1 MRRECTVV
9 QVDMNSVR
17 VHYEGFDS
25 SRDEWLPKDSNRI
38 VANQQ
43 QQVQNQGQAVP
54 SPPQSPHSM
63 QQPGQGVGMPG
74 QQLAAQPAGPEFLV
88 GSKITVLSP
97 SGMRRECTV
106 VQVDMNRVRVHYEG
120 FDSSR
125 DEWLPK
131 DSNRIVANQQQ
142 QVQNQGQA
150 VPSPPQSPH
159 SMQQP
164 GQGVGM
170 PGQQLAAQPAGP
182 EFLVGSKVTVL
193 SPSGMRRECTVVQ
206 VDMNR
211 VRVHYEGFDS
221 SRDEWLPKD
230 SNRIV
235 SDQQSMQPQGQAAPS
250 PPQSLQP
257 MQQPGQGVGAP
268 GQQLAAQPTG
278 PEFLVGSRI
287 TVLSPSGMRREC
299 TVVQVDMNSVRVHY
313 EGFDSSRDE
322 WLPKDSNR
330 IVANQQQQVQNQG
343 QAVPSPPQSPH
354 SMQQPGQGVGMPGQ
368 QLAAQPAG
376 PEFLVGSKITV
387 LSPSGM
393 RRECTVVQVD
403 MNRVRVHYEGF
414 DSSRDEWLPK
424 DSNRIVAN
432 QQQQVQ
438 NQGQAVPSPPQSP
451 HSMQQP
457 GQGVGMPGQQLA
469 AQPAGPEFLVG
480 SKITVLSPSGM
491 RRECTVVQVDM
502 HSVRIHY
509 EGFDSSRDEWLPKDS
524 NRIVVN
530 QQSTQPQ
537 GQAVHSPPQSPQPM
551 QQPGHGL
558 GTSGQQLTAQFPKPE
573 FLPGSK
579 ITVLSPSGMRRDCTV
594 VQVDLDRVKIH
605 YEGFD
610 SSRDEW
616 LPKDSNRI
624 VANQQQQVQNQGQAV
639 SSPPQSPQPMQQ
651 PGQGVG
657 MPGAA
662 AGSAARRT

>member
-343 QAVPSPPQSPH
+343 QAVHSSPQSPH

-387 LSPSGM
+387 LSPSGVRRECTVVQVDM
-393 RRECTVVQVD
+393 SRVMVHYEGFDSSRDEWLPKGSNRIVFNPEQAPQNLQSPQSMQQPGEGAGLPGQQLAAQPAGPEFLVGSRITVLSPSGVRRECTVVQVD

-424 DSNRIVAN
+424 GSNRIVASS
-432 QQQQVQ
+432 
-438 NQGQAVPSPPQSP
+438 QAS
-451 HSMQQP
+451 
-457 GQGVGMPGQQLA
+457 
-469 AQPAGPEFLVG
+469 
-480 SKITVLSPSGM
+480 
-491 RRECTVVQVDM
+491 
-502 HSVRIHY
+502 
-509 EGFDSSRDEWLPKDS
+509 
-524 NRIVVN
+524 
-530 QQSTQPQ
+530 
-537 GQAVHSPPQSPQPM
+537 QPM
-551 QQPGHGL
+551 QQLVP
-558 GTSGQQLTAQFPKPE
+558 QAP
-573 FLPGSK
+573 
-579 ITVLSPSGMRRDCTV
+579 
-594 VQVDLDRVKIH
+594 
-605 YEGFD
+605 
-610 SSRDEW
+610 
-616 LPKDSNRI
+616 
-624 VANQQQQVQNQGQAV
+624 AV
-639 SSPPQSPQPMQQ
+639 SLA
-651 PGQGVG
+651 VG
-657 MPGAA
+657 TKIVVFDPSNTRRECFIVEAA
-662 AGSAARRT
+662 ADKV